1 MRAEAERLTK
11 AGARVTV
18 FLFEPTPRAHRVR
31 FTDGG
36 WWEQRGGIYGRSD
49 RKSPRFQFGAQKC
62 AYPKNF
68 AASLPQGLRMIRVW
82 SSETVNDSV
91 TRAN

>member
-1 MRAEAERLTK
+1 MA
-11 AGARVTV
+11 AGGSNEGV
-18 FLFEPTPRAHRVR
+18 FMVDPTENRRD
-31 FTDGG
+31 F
-36 WWEQRGGIYGRSD
+36 S
-49 RKSPRFQFGAQKC
+49 FGAQKC